1 MGAGDMKSGC
11 ICWRVLLLFVAIFL
25 GSISSVQ
32 SQDVFR
38 EMDQLK
44 KQVSDL
50 KSEVANL
57 RTMVYDLRSAVL
69 KTVSGSEQPASQKA
83 TPKEGK
89 AVVPAQPADEKQITK
104 LACQAVGKF
113 FTEAEASVRAS
124 SASVAEE
131 RMKKALQ
138 HMNSVLE
145 EYSKTHRVS
154 KLLNIYEGLTWD
166 TYVAVQLRHSVQG
179 NEDFLK
185 ALRRHKQKYIETC
198 PKE

>member
-1 MGAGDMKSGC
+1 MGAGDMQNGW

-25 GSISSVQ
+25 GSISNAQ

-38 EMDQLK
+38 EMDHLK
-44 KQVSDL
+44 KEISDL

-57 RTMVYDLRSAVL
+57 RSMVYDLRRAVL
-69 KTVSGSEQPASQKA
+69 TVTGAEQQAPAKA

-89 AVVPAQPADEKQITK
+89 AVKPAQPADEKQITK

-124 SASVAEE
+124 SPSAAEE

-138 HMNSVLE
+138 HMNSVLQ
-145 EYSKTHRVS
+145 EYAKTHRVS
-154 KLLNIYEGLTWD
+154 KLLNIYEGLAWD
-166 TYVAVQLRHSVQG
+166 AYVAVQLRGSVQG

-198 PKE
+198 PKQ

>member
-11 ICWRVLLLFVAIFL
+11 TCWRVLPLFVVIFI
-25 GSISSVQ
+25 GSVSSVQ

-50 KSEVANL
+50 KTEVANL
-57 RTMVYDLRSAVL
+57 RSMVYDLRSAVL
-69 KTVSGSEQPASQKA
+69 KTVSGSEQPASKKE

-89 AVVPAQPADEKQITK
+89 AVKPTTPADEKQITK

-113 FTEAEASVRAS
+113 FTEAEASVRAGS
-124 SASVAEE
+124 PSAAEE

-145 EYSKTHRVS
+145 EYAKTHRVS
-154 KLLNIYEGLTWD
+154 KLLSIYEGLTWD

>member
-1 MGAGDMKSGC
+1 MNNGWTYSS
-11 ICWRVLLLFVAIFL
+11 VLLLFVAIFL
-25 GSISSVQ
+25 GSISNVQ
-32 SQDVFR
+32 SQDLFR

-44 KQVSDL
+44 KEISDL

-57 RTMVYDLRSAVL
+57 RSMVYDLRRAVL
-69 KTVSGSEQPASQKA
+69 KSAGGPEQQASEKAAPKEEKAA
-83 TPKEGK
+83 TPAKP
-89 AVVPAQPADEKQITK
+89 VDEKEITK

-113 FTEAEASVRAS
+113 FSEAEASVRTS
-124 SASVAEE
+124 DASVAEA

-138 HMNSVLE
+138 NMNAAMQG
-145 EYSKTHRVS
+145 YAKTHRVS

-166 TYVAVQLRHSVQG
+166 TYVAVQLRGSVQG

-185 ALRRHKQKYIETC
+185 ALQQHRQKYRDTC